1 MEEFWNERYSST
13 DFAYGEAPNAFF
25 KEHLDSMKP
34 GSLLLPA
41 DGEGRNAVYAATRGW
56 TPFSSDISAEGKKKA
71 EALGRRF
78 GVALD
83 YRVGDFGKLK
93 YPGQSFDAAGL
104 IYAHFSPDKKA
115 PYHQKVHELLRPG
128 GLVILEGF
136 SKNHLAFNRQNPK
149 VGGPR
154 DVALLLSTE
163 EISGYFPGYE
173 YLLLEEVEIELRE
186 GAFHQGRA
194 SVVRFVGRKPLRIK
208 EQEHAKN

>member
-25 KEHLDSMKP
+25 REHLDSVKP
-34 GSLLLPA
+34 GALLLPA

-83 YRVGDFGKLK
+83 YRVGDFGKLE

-128 GLVILEGF
+128 GLVILEAF
-136 SKNHLAFNRQNPK
+136 SKNHLAFNQQNPK

-154 DVALLLSTE
+154 DVAFLLSTD

-173 YLLLEEVEIELRE
+173 CLLLEEVEIELRE

-194 SVVRFVGRKPLRIK
+194 SVVRFVGRKPPLPK